1 MFLLSLV
8 LRFKSTRIGLE
19 QAMKVKSTI
28 SSMAMPKLESN
39 GIHGLVRI
47 LITMGGQMNS
57 ISVLD
62 TMMQMM
68 LIQMV
73 SLTLVTNSSTLMVIQ
88 SRIG

>member
-1 MFLLSLV
+1 
-8 LRFKSTRIGLE
+8 
-19 QAMKVKSTI
+19 MKVKSTI
-28 SSMAMPKLESN
+28 LSMDMPKLESY
-39 GIHGLVRI
+39 GILGLVRI